1 MRAGTILLVALVALL
16 GSCKDDDPKFS
27 SAEGTWT
34 YTTPDSKIGVEF
46 ELKQNGTQWDV
57 INPLIIVDGTRAEAA
72 VVASNVEPPAIGSIR
87 INANDTKI
95 TYAYFILFS
104 ELEVSG
110 DFKEIKGPGATYTW
124 PYDKTNNL
132 TDVTIT
138 RK

>member
-1 MRAGTILLVALVALL
+1 MRAGSILLLALVVLL
-16 GSCKDDDPKFS
+16 GSCKDDDAKFS

-46 ELKQNGTQWDV
+46 ELKQNGAQWDV
-57 INPLIIVDGTRAEAA
+57 INPVITVDGTKAEAA
-72 VVASNVEPPAIGSIR
+72 VVASEVTPPTIGSIR
-87 INANDTKI
+87 INANDTKV

-110 DFKEIKGPGATYTW
+110 DFKEIKGPSATYTW
-124 PYDKTNNL
+124 PHDKTNNL